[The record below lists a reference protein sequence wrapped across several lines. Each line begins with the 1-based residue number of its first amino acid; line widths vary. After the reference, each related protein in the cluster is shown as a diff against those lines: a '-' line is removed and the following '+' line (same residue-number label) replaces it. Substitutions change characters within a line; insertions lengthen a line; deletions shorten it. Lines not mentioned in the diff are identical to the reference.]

1 MAVGVD
7 VRPRHPSR
15 IATINSAVM
24 VQWACVVVV
33 AILVLYPLF
42 WLVLGSFQKSL
53 TGEGGLTLDA
63 YINVFTSPYFGDLV
77 YDTAVM
83 AVGTTVL
90 SVLIGVPMA
99 WIVARTDT
107 PFKALLNLTALVP
120 FITPPMV
127 GAFAWSYLGSPNSG
141 FINLFWMYVTGTSE
155 PLFDIYTLGGLVLV
169 MALYLV
175 PYVFLF
181 TSIALK
187 NMDPTLENA
196 AYTAGAGPIKTTLR
210 ITIPL
215 AMPAILSG
223 ALLVFIQ
230 AIEIFAIPA
239 AIGMPGRIYVFVTQ
253 IYSYLLGVPPKFAEA
268 AALSIPLL
276 VISGLALW
284 AQIRVIGKGKMFTTI
299 GGKAFR
305 PRLVELG
312 KWRYFALVFV
322 VLYLMLSAV
331 LPYLVIVY
339 GTFIK
344 SAGLAPTWE
353 HLTFE
358 HVRTVVTGGTFP
370 MVYRSITNSL
380 ILSFGGATIAIILG
394 AAVAY
399 FINRGDWIGR
409 RWLDFLALIPVAIPG
424 AVIAIALLWAYAR
437 PPFDLYGTL
446 TIIMIAYITRFL
458 PFGVKAVSASIL
470 QVSEEL
476 EKAAFISGASWAT
489 TFRRILI
496 PLLIPGLLAG
506 WVLMF
511 ISMMREL
518 SASIMLYSFEQET
531 LAVALYLT
539 WEDGVFAHVCILSLI
554 VVVLSLGSIAIVG
567 AMARRGEVGVV
578 AT

>member
-1 MAVGVD
+1 MGLDA
-7 VRPRHPSR
+7 RPRMARLR
-15 IATINSAVM
+15 IGEINSVTVVRAL
-24 VQWACVVVV
+24 CVIVV

-42 WLVLGSFQKSL
+42 WLVFGSFQKSL
-53 TGEGGLTLDA
+53 TGEGGLIFDA
-63 YINVFTSPYFGDLV
+63 YINVFGSNFFGDVV
-77 YDTAVM
+77 YNTAVM
-83 AVGTTVL
+83 VLGTTVL
-90 SVLIGVPMA
+90 SVLFGVTMA

-107 PFKALLNLTALVP
+107 PYRTLLGLTALVP

-141 FINLFWMYVTGTSE
+141 FINVFWRFITGSPD
-155 PLFDIYTLGGLVLV
+155 PLFDIYTQGGLILV
-169 MALYLV
+169 MSLYLA

-181 TSIALK
+181 TSIALE

-196 AYTAGAGPIKTTLR
+196 AYMAGANPIKTTFL

-230 AIEIFAIPA
+230 AIGSFAIPA

-276 VISGLALW
+276 VLSGLALW
-284 AQIRVIGKGKMFTTI
+284 AQIRAVGKGKMYTTV

-312 KWRYFALVFV
+312 NWRYVALAFV
-322 VLYLMLSAV
+322 GLYLVLSAV
-331 LPYLVIVY
+331 LPYMVIIY

-344 SAGLAPTWE
+344 DAGLAPIWDN
-353 HLTFE
+353 LTLE
-358 HVRTVVTGGTFP
+358 HVRTVVEGGSFP

-380 ILSFGGATIAIILG
+380 TLSLGGATIAISLG
-394 AAVAY
+394 ALVAY
-399 FINRGDWIGR
+399 FINRGDWPGR
-409 RWLDFLALIPVAIPG
+409 GWLDFLTLIPVAIPG
-424 AVIAIALLWAYAR
+424 AVISIALLWAYAR
-437 PPFDLYGTL
+437 PPFDFYGTM

-458 PFGVKAVSASIL
+458 PFGVKAVSASVL

-476 EKAAFISGASWAT
+476 EKAAFVSGASWMM
-489 TFRRILI
+489 TFRRILV
-496 PLLIPGLLAG
+496 PLIIPGLLAG
-506 WVLMF
+506 WVLLF

-518 SASIMLYSFEQET
+518 SASIMLYAFNQET

-539 WEDGVFAHVCILSLI
+539 WEDGVFAHVCILALI
-554 VVVLSLGSIAIVG
+554 ILFLSLGSIAIVR
-567 AMARRGEVGVV
+567 AMARRGQIGVT
-578 AT
+578 A